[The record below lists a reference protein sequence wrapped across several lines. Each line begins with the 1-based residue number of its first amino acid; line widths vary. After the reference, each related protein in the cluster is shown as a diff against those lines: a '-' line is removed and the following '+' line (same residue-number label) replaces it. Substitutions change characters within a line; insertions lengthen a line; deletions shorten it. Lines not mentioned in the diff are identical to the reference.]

1 MADIDNGDVIVVT
14 DTKGRK
20 LSIQAMDPGDQL
32 DFFEACG
39 KNSTNLAW
47 INMALWACSV
57 RAIDGVPVV
66 MPSGPVKV
74 KQLARQLGHHGL
86 AAVRRGLGIDV
97 DPEAEPEE
105 GAAPQPSTDGVD
117 LDVAKN

>member
-1 MADIDNGDVIVVT
+1 MADTDNGVVVLVE
-14 DTKGRK
+14 DSKGRK
-20 LSIQAMDPGDQL
+20 LSVQEMDPGDQL

-39 KNSTNLAW
+39 RNSTNIAW

-66 MPSGPVKV
+66 MPSGPEKV
-74 KQLARQLGHHGL
+74 KALARKLGHHGL
-86 AAVRRGLGIDV
+86 AAVRIALGIDD
-97 DPEAEPEE
+97 DPSKPAEDGE
-105 GAAPQPSTDGVD
+105 APQPSTDGVD